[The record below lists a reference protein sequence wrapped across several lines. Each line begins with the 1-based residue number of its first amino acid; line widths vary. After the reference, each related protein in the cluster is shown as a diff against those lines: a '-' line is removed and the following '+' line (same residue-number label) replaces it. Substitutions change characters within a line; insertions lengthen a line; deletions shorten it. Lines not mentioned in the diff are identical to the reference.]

1 MAIELKET
9 GDAGI
14 LEVFL
19 TGKLVKEDYDTFVP
33 AVDQAIKAHGKLQM
47 LDTRLVQ
54 QQSAAPV
61 L

>member
-33 AVDQAIKAHGKLQM
+33 AVVSPDVN
-47 LDTRLVQ
+47 R
-54 QQSAAPV
+54 
-61 L
+61 